1 MAAYELLNAGYSN
14 VRVLKGGIN
23 EWSRQDRELVQEE

>member
-1 MAAYELLNAGYSN
+1 MAAYELLNAGFSN

-23 EWSRQDRELVQEE
+23 EWCRQERDLVQD